1 MDEQNLPLLLGLELS
16 ILLCLVLAGGL
27 WFTFRELRRARK
39 HNMKVRREHTRL
51 KRKLASAKP
60 ADENDDP
67 SKAIPP
73 LQFLQQSIDENKAFY
88 EEEFPEQPIDKL
100 DEQVGSEQL
109 SLAIRHLIF
118 SKERDLR
125 ADGDKEFSIPLFV
138 KNTKEVIAKLSSS
151 PSTATQ
157 PTNEDEPTEGSSEG
171 SESDHYKN
179 LYDELLVTLQ
189 RSKETIKSLA
199 LRLSDIIDE
208 GMDEDQ
214 LNSLLEELNN
224 SMDAFGELSG
234 ISSTAGGEQLEDEV
248 KEIRRAYE
256 MGMNLMEHFEN
267 AIKQTSE
274 IDDAVDEHS
283 EVVSTNRN
291 NYEDNETIDRDA
303 ILTNNKRY
311 TRMLDDAKKIC
322 SLLSKEL
329 DSGKDIIGNFLA
341 MTRKFQDQSTRIVI
355 LQSREKQLNSDLKQ
369 MKQAQQDSIE
379 HLKARDRQLQALHA
393 KFVEESNDEQV
404 EKICTYA
411 NEINRIENEIKALD
425 PADTTSA
432 TKKKRTEL
440 IQQRLAIESQIN
452 ELVGE

>member
-151 PSTATQ
+151 PTTATQ
-157 PTNEDEPTEGSSEG
+157 PTNEDEPTSGSSEG

-214 LNSLLEELNN
+214 LNGLLEELNN

-311 TRMLDDAKKIC
+311 TRMLDDAKKYVLYYQKNWTLAKTLSVT
-322 SLLSKEL
+322 SL
-329 DSGKDIIGNFLA
+329 
-341 MTRKFQDQSTRIVI
+341 
-355 LQSREKQLNSDLKQ
+355 
-369 MKQAQQDSIE
+369 
-379 HLKARDRQLQALHA
+379 
-393 KFVEESNDEQV
+393 
-404 EKICTYA
+404 
-411 NEINRIENEIKALD
+411 
-425 PADTTSA
+425 P
-432 TKKKRTEL
+432 
-440 IQQRLAIESQIN
+440 
-452 ELVGE
+452 